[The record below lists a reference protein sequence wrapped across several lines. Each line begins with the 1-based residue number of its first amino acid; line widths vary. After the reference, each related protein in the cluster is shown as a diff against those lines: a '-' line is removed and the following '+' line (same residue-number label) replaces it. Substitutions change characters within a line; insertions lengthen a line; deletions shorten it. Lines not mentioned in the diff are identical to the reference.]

1 MFFLEKKFLLTMVK
15 IVTFLKATIVN
26 TDMILDEED
35 KAVAVIL

>member
-1 MFFLEKKFLLTMVK
+1 MVK